1 MQIPSSRSKGGLL
14 NSVMLSIVGEN
25 EADVTLSIQSARTSQ
40 QIFQYHAELS
50 HVFNELRDD
59 VIKKK
64 TKNSA
69 TVWDFTFFNNFKLHY
84 ISFECLPNLRIA
96 IKLLGLAIFFFLPP
110 KPCHMGDWV
119 RDFLFHTDV
128 PSTNYTTYPLC

>member
-14 NSVMLSIVGEN
+14 NSVMLSIVGES

-59 VIKKK
+59 IIKKK
-64 TKNSA
+64 TKNSG
-69 TVWDFTFFNNFKLHY
+69 TVESVNFMFNSPMEFPKELFY
-84 ISFECLPNLRIA
+84 IYFGC
-96 IKLLGLAIFFFLPP
+96 
-110 KPCHMGDWV
+110 
-119 RDFLFHTDV
+119 
-128 PSTNYTTYPLC
+128 

>member
-14 NSVMLSIVGEN
+14 NSVMLSIVGES

-59 VIKKK
+59 IIKKK
-64 TKNSA
+64 TKNSG
-69 TVWDFTFFNNFKLHY
+69 TVESVNFMFNSPISQRIILHLFWMLTQKSLFDSAEQWGSGPVY
-84 ISFECLPNLRIA
+84 
-96 IKLLGLAIFFFLPP
+96 LGKDL
-110 KPCHMGDWV
+110 
-119 RDFLFHTDV
+119 
-128 PSTNYTTYPLC
+128 

>member
-69 TVWDFTFFNNFKLHY
+69 TVWDFTFFN
-84 ISFECLPNLRIA
+84 
-96 IKLLGLAIFFFLPP
+96 
-110 KPCHMGDWV
+110 
-119 RDFLFHTDV
+119 DF
-128 PSTNYTTYPLC
+128 

>member
-14 NSVMLSIVGEN
+14 NSVMLSIVGES

-59 VIKKK
+59 VTRKK
-64 TKNSA
+64 TKNSV
-69 TVWDFTFFNNFKLHY
+69 TV
-84 ISFECLPNLRIA
+84 
-96 IKLLGLAIFFFLPP
+96 
-110 KPCHMGDWV
+110 
-119 RDFLFHTDV
+119 
-128 PSTNYTTYPLC
+128 